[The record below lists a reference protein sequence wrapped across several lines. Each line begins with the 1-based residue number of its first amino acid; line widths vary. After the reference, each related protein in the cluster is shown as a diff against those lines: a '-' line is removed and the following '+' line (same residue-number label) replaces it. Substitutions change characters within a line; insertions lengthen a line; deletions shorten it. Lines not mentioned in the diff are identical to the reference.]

1 MQILIIHVLTNLSN
15 NVKLISMAKKAG
27 TSNTKKEGQAKRT
40 SAGRPRPNSKT
51 SSMNKHKKRSFKI
64 YRGQGRP

>member
-1 MQILIIHVLTNLSN
+1 MSNSVKFII
-15 NVKLISMAKKAG
+15 MAKIKGIAN
-27 TSNTKKEGQAKRT
+27 SKKEGQAKRT

-64 YRGQGRP
+64 YRGQGRA